1 MGTYRGSGHV
11 DATDARIGIVV
22 SRYNQPI
29 TQTLVDSATEAFTA
43 AGGTLQ
49 DLVIAWVP
57 GAFEIP
63 LVARRL
69 AQLDLDAVVALGA
82 VVRGDTPHFDFV
94 AGECARGV
102 QQVALETDTPVIFGV
117 LTTDTEEQANA
128 RIAGG
133 AVGDKG
139 AEAMTSAL
147 EMVSLLRHLQD
158 ADDSSTEWIRA
169 GE

>member
-1 MGTYRGSGHV
+1 MGTYRGAAHT
-11 DATDARIGIVV
+11 DATDMRIGVVV

-29 TQTLVDSATEAFTA
+29 TQSLLDSATETFTT
-43 AGGTLQ
+43 AGGALQ

-63 LVARRL
+63 VIARRL
-69 AQLDLDAVVALGA
+69 AQLDLDAVVTLGA
-82 VVRGDTPHFDFV
+82 VVRGDTPHFDYV

-117 LTTDTEEQANA
+117 LTTDTQEQANA

-139 AEAMTSAL
+139 AEAMASAI
-147 EMVSLLRHLQD
+147 EMVSLLRHLED
-158 ADDSSTEWIRA
+158 AKDSSTEWIRA